1 MEQKIKQDIERL
13 RVQGVSERIL
23 EELTEFRR
31 EYGTDEEQSSRCV
44 RPQMPFFGGEI
55 LQMAIAALLAGENV
69 LLCGGKA
76 TGKNILAEN
85 LAWLF
90 GRPAYNISFHVNT
103 DSSTLIGTDTFRN
116 NEVVLREGPVIQ
128 CAKQGGFGILDEI
141 NMAKNDAVSVLHATL
156 DYRRS
161 IDVPGYDKIDLHP
174 AARFIGTMNYGYA
187 GTKELNEALVSRFL
201 VIDMPAQTEETLGF
215 IFHQMFPNARES
227 AVEQFVGLFLDLQ
240 LKALNSEISTKAL
253 DLRGLLAAMKIVDV
267 GLSPAKA
274 VRMGVVNKTFD
285 VFEKEI
291 VEDVVSTRIPSEWTR
306 EDVYE

>member
-1 MEQKIKQDIERL
+1 MEELRFLEEQNVSPELIK
-13 RVQGVSERIL
+13 RVEEFRQAYPVKEEAAGRITKPYIPFYGKEIL
-23 EELTEFRR
+23 E
-31 EYGTDEEQSSRCV
+31 
-44 RPQMPFFGGEI
+44 
-55 LQMAIAALLAGENV
+55 MAIAAILQGQNLLLTGP
-69 LLCGGKA
+69 KA

-85 LAWLF
+85 LAYIF
-90 GRPAYNISFHVNT
+90 NRPSYNVSFHVNT
-103 DSSTLIGTDTFRN
+103 NSGDLIGTDTFED
-116 NEVVLREGPVIQ
+116 NEVKLRKGSIYR
-128 CAKQGGFGILDEI
+128 CAEYGGFGILDEI

-201 VIDMPAQTEETLGF
+201 VIDMPAQTEETLRF
-215 IFHQMFPNARES
+215 IFKEMFPDAKEK
-227 AVEQFVGLFLDLQ
+227 AVEQFTGLFLDLQ

-253 DLRGLLAAMKIVDV
+253 DLRGLLAAMKIIKV
-267 GLSPAKA
+267 GLSPSLA
-274 VRMGVVNKTFD
+274 VQMGIVNKTFD

-291 VEDVVSTRIPSEWTR
+291 VEDVVHTRIPAEWTR